1 MALNQPPVAA
11 VAAKMMIYSLKAPD
25 GNTYEVE
32 APEGSTEQQLTAW
45 LYALRPEAA
54 VAKVTLREIS
64 PNEPD
69 EADSAVKNPV
79 ASDGYKS
86 SVEQLVTQAKS
97 SLGVFNGNE
106 TVDRSS
112 AIASTTIAFALSA
125 VIIFKFYKKIIRP
138 NFTSLQKV
146 FGYIILICTANW
158 LVKVINEF
166 VAYKIVGLPIRENL
180 LLSVSLSLALIPVCY
195 FIIWLLNLIKPKTTD
210 STDMTKEGT
219 GRLPPMVVEC
229 IGLLL
234 LWLLFI
240 TQLTD
245 DRNALGNAVRDFLGV
260 KNFIK

>member
-1 MALNQPPVAA
+1 MALNQPPEAA
-11 VAAKMMIYSLKAPD
+11 VAVKMLIYSLKAPD
-25 GNTYEVE
+25 GYIYEVQ
-32 APEGSTEQQLTAW
+32 APEGATEQQLTAA
-45 LYALRPEAA
+45 LYALKPEAA

-64 PNEPD
+64 PNDPD

-79 ASDGYKS
+79 AKEGYKS
-86 SVEQLVTQAKS
+86 SAEQLVTQSKS
-97 SLGVFNGNE
+97 SLGFFNGNE
-106 TVDRSS
+106 TIDSSS

-125 VIIFKFYKKIIRP
+125 VIIFKFYKKIIKP
-138 NFTSLQKV
+138 SFTKLQKI

-158 LVKVINEF
+158 LIKVINEF
-166 VAYKIVGLPIRENL
+166 LAYKILGLPIRENL
-180 LLSVSLSLALIPVCY
+180 LLSASLSLALIPVCY
-195 FIIWLLNLIKPKTTD
+195 LIIWLLNLIKPKTTY
-210 STDMTKEGT
+210 STEMTKEGT

-245 DRNALGNAVRDFLGV
+245 DRNTLGNAVRDFLGV